1 MKTRLD
7 QVLEIRL
14 GRMPKSEALKPGN
27 EIPDFEKPDVWRA
40 PYAPYSPG
48 WWKAFYYK
56 GESQDPEEQ
65 EQDAASE

>member
-14 GRMPKSEALKPGN
+14 ENVPREEVLKAGG
-27 EIPDFEKPDVWRA
+27 EIPDFEKPEIWRA

-48 WWKAFYYK
+48 WWKAFYPK
-56 GESQDPEEQ
+56 ETQEEV
-65 EQDAASE
+65 SEEDQSG